1 VPPATEPAAEAAARA
16 NAPADTGFS
25 FSDQSRV
32 EPLRK
37 FANVSPNRRARLRTP
52 DCIILRPTLP
62 RSAAP
67 QRLTGSS
74 CLLLSQV
81 AYIALGSNVGDRV
94 GNIERALRR
103 LCADGQ
109 VLPRSRVCARFADA
123 ACLAL
128 SEPRGKGQRLTA
140 AKR

>member
-16 NAPADTGFS
+16 NAPADTS
-25 FSDQSRV
+25 FSDLSRV
-32 EPLRK
+32 EQLRK

-52 DCIILRPTLP
+52 DCIILRPTPP

-67 QRLTGSS
+67 QGLTGSP
-74 CLLLSQV
+74 CLLFSQV

-109 VLPRSRVCARFADA
+109 VLPPSRVCSRFADA

-128 SEPRGKGQRLTA
+128 SKPRGKGQRLTA